1 MRWERTISKRKKV
14 YYETE
19 ECGSVLSERRTRLH
33 YATKKLG
40 YSTRRKRIVPLILHW
55 LSFFDTDST
64 EKLRVHCQT
73 ERLQIL
79 GVHVCTCVKLYCTL
93 CKASFGER
101 KKNQVVP
108 AYIEPSHHCT
118 VPALLLFCDTQSECG
133 SNEEE

>member
-1 MRWERTISKRKKV
+1 MYVRGERTISKRKEV

-19 ECGSVLSERRTRLH
+19 ECGNVLSETRTRLH

-55 LSFFDTDST
+55 FLFFDTDST

-73 ERLQIL
+73 ERLRIL
-79 GVHVCTCVKLYCTL
+79 GVHVCVL
-93 CKASFGER
+93 
-101 KKNQVVP
+101 N
-108 AYIEPSHHCT
+108 CT
-118 VPALLLFCDTQSECG
+118 VPDVKLWRERKSSCSCLHRTFTSLYLLCSCSDTQSECG

>member
-1 MRWERTISKRKKV
+1 MYVRGERTISKRKEV

-55 LSFFDTDST
+55 LLFFDTDST

-79 GVHVCTCVKLYCTL
+79 GVHVCTCDVKLW
-93 CKASFGER
+93 R

-108 AYIEPSHHCT
+108 AYIKPSHHCT
-118 VPALLLFCDTQSECG
+118 VPALLLFCDTPSECG
-133 SNEEE
+133 SIK